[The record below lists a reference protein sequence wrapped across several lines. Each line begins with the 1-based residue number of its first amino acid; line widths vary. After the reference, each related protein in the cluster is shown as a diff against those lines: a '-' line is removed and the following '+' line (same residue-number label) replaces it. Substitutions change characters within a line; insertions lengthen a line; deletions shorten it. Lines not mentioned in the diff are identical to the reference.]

1 MQVSYCLK
9 IFVAHLSLYS
19 RSTEIEG
26 RVFIPFVIALKKQ
39 IILMKKILIS
49 TSSFGKYDKSLI
61 EALKRKDFIVTL
73 NPHGRELKECEIKE
87 LLNGVDGLI
96 AGTEPLTRNV
106 ICSAQNLKVISRCG
120 IGIDNIDLEAMKER
134 GISLYRTPEGPA
146 LAVAELT
153 LGFILD
159 SLRYISYL
167 SKKIRSGGWEK
178 KMGRLFTG
186 KTVGIVGMGTIG
198 KRLTTFLRPFN
209 CKILAR
215 DHVTD
220 MEFAREN
227 SINYVHLGELLKE
240 SDIVT
245 LHLPLENDTE
255 GLFERN
261 HFLQMK
267 DGAIFINTSRGKIVD
282 EDDLYDVLSDGKIA
296 HACLDVYRNEPYTGK
311 LKKLDNVT
319 LTCHVGSYAK
329 EARMK
334 MEEQAVENL
343 LKELGE

>member
-1 MQVSYCLK
+1 MQ
-9 IFVAHLSLYS
+9 
-19 RSTEIEG
+19 
-26 RVFIPFVIALKKQ
+26 
-39 IILMKKILIS
+39 KILIS
-49 TSSFGKYDKSLI
+49 TSSFGKFDKIPLEILKKKNYELI
-61 EALKRKDFIVTL
+61 L
-73 NPHGRELKECEIKE
+73 NPYGRELRENEITE

-96 AGTEPLTRNV
+96 AGTEPITREV
-106 ICSAQNLKVISRCG
+106 IHNARNLKVISRCG
-120 IGIDNIDLEAMKER
+120 IGIDNVDIEAMKER
-134 GISLYRTPEGPA
+134 GIRLYRTPEGPA

-153 LGFILD
+153 LGLILD

-167 SKKIRSGGWEK
+167 NKKIRSGGWEK

-215 DHVTD
+215 DHVPD
-220 MEFAREN
+220 VEFAREN
-227 SINYVHLGELLKE
+227 NINYVNLDELLKE

-245 LHLPLENDTE
+245 LHLPLESDTK
-255 GLFERN
+255 GLFDRN
-261 HFLQMK
+261 LFSQMK

-282 EDDLYDVLSDGKIA
+282 EDDLYDVLREGKIA

-311 LKKLDNVT
+311 LKELDNVT
-319 LTCHVGSYAK
+319 LTCHIGSYAK
-329 EARMK
+329 EARVK

-343 LKELGE
+343 LKGLGDG